1 MKLNNKD
8 KYSRD
13 FEKNKYLMHEL
24 YARARKLNCNLDMS
38 IQRLTKNN
46 LEQLLETMDKL
57 ETGNMF
63 LDHDKEYRFHYS
75 KD

>member
-8 KYSRD
+8 KYSTK
-13 FEKNKYLMHEL
+13 FETNKYLIGEL
-24 YARARKLNCNLDMS
+24 WNRARKLNCNLDMS